1 MKPSTGRQIVLDT
14 ETTGLSAEGGDRI
27 IEIGCVELVA
37 RKLTGNNK
45 HFYLNPGRDS
55 HEDALKVHGISNE
68 FLRDKPKFEAVADDL
83 LDYLSGAEIIIH
95 NAAFDVGF
103 LNKELELSGRPPF
116 KQFVGSVTDTLAM
129 AKEMFPGK
137 RNSLDA
143 LCDRLEVDNSGRTL
157 HGALLDAELLA
168 GAAMSMCGLVM
179 QQLTQNRFV
188 EPTTTGTTEWAGLGL
203 LLVMIA
209 APEAP
214 LMARMIGA
222 IVAAFV
228 GTMIFFAFL
237 RRVTLR
243 SSVIVPIVGIM
254 LGAIVG
260 AVSTFV
266 GLATNTLQSLG
277 IWFMGSFTTV
287 LKGQYEPLYV
297 VTVVVVLVFLAAD
310 RFTVAG
316 LGEDIATNV
325 GLNYRQVV
333 FAGTLLVAVATGV
346 VTVVVGNLPFLGL
359 IVPNVVSLIIGDNLR
374 TKLPWTCLLG
384 VALVTVCDILA
395 RVLIMPFEIPVAT
408 ILSMVGAVVFIALL
422 LRQRRHA

>member
-45 HFYLNPGRDS
+45 HFFLNPGRDS

-168 GAAMSMCGLVM
+168 DVYIN
-179 QQLTQNRFV
+179 LTRGQDALLIDAG
-188 EPTTTGTTEWAGLGL
+188 PSDQATITTVSVDLSTFMLPVL
-203 LLVMIA
+203 
-209 APEAP
+209 EANTQE
-214 LMARMIGA
+214 LEAH
-222 IVAAFV
+222 
-228 GTMIFFAFL
+228 
-237 RRVTLR
+237 
-243 SSVIVPIVGIM
+243 
-254 LGAIVG
+254 G
-260 AVSTFV
+260 AV
-266 GLATNTLQSLG
+266 LAQLDKSSG
-277 IWFMGSFTTV
+277 GKTV
-287 LKGQYEPLYV
+287 WPK
-297 VTVVVVLVFLAAD
+297 
-310 RFTVAG
+310 VA
-316 LGEDIATNV
+316 
-325 GLNYRQVV
+325 
-333 FAGTLLVAVATGV
+333 
-346 VTVVVGNLPFLGL
+346 
-359 IVPNVVSLIIGDNLR
+359 
-374 TKLPWTCLLG
+374 
-384 VALVTVCDILA
+384 
-395 RVLIMPFEIPVAT
+395 
-408 ILSMVGAVVFIALL
+408 
-422 LRQRRHA
+422 